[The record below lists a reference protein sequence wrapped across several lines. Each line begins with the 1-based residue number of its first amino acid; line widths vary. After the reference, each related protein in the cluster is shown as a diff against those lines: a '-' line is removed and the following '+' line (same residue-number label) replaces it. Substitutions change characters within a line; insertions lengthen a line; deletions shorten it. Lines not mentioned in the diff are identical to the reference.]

1 MKFTFIKK
9 GFLTLLGASVVVMTL
24 NYFLMPRH
32 LENYYSHS
40 SLETTRYF
48 TESDQPNYN
57 KSGLNPSASSTVLP
71 DTEIVTEKAPIITKC
86 GFKVSLM

>member
-48 TESDQPNYN
+48 TESDEPNYSESDL
-57 KSGLNPSASSTVLP
+57 KLSASSTVLP
-71 DTEIVTEKAPIITKC
+71 YTEIVTEKVPIVTKC
-86 GFKVSLM
+86 GYNVSIM